1 MHRTLR
7 ISTAMI
13 TVVLGI
19 TLLIPLSLVHGQ
31 AAAEKPSGGFVR
43 PDRTTPFCSSP
54 TYDAHAT
61 QLFSDL
67 EFDDV
72 VEVNFSINSQLRKRI
87 QADLGADFLPY
98 DLLGKHVMYF
108 PATKKKMPLGMMHF
122 RKMAGSKFGL
132 VTVGWRLDLQF
143 NLIDFMVEGRD
154 PATIKIMK
162 IRNELNNKFR
172 GASSEQL
179 ISWLENE
186 SAQLSSLGKRDLE
199 VAQMDDGV
207 HDVLGIVVYLARLTR
222 TSAKLCFSEKKVAA
236 SRDETDETDESSMKD
251 HILHFVSIPEELI
264 EQVVD
269 LQKVSSSELKVACA
283 KVKSQKDEDL
293 SEIHCES
300 ISATR
305 VIMSGSSEPYYSID
319 SKMQLAGT
327 LELRWIVNPQ
337 LELIAVHVLG
347 SSADMSEAVK
357 ARERSA
363 LEQHIGASWI
373 PNAECAPG
381 TRILVNRVLMLC
393 QILKNSEH

>member
-1 MHRTLR
+1 MLR
-7 ISTAMI
+7 NLRVSTEMI

-19 TLLIPLSLVHGQ
+19 TLLIPLSLVHGH
-31 AAAEKPSGGFVR
+31 AAAKEPSEGLDR
-43 PDRTTPFCSSP
+43 PNRTTPFCSSP
-54 TYDAHAT
+54 TYDVHAS

-72 VEVNFSINSQLRKRI
+72 VEVKFHIRDQLRKRI
-87 QADLGADFLPY
+87 QADLGAGFLPY
-98 DLLGKHVMYF
+98 DFLGKHVMYF
-108 PATKKKMPLGMMHF
+108 PATKTKMPLGMMHF
-122 RKMAGSKFGL
+122 RKMSGSKFGL

-143 NLIDFMVEGRD
+143 NLVDFMVEGRD
-154 PATIKIMK
+154 PATVKIMK

-179 ISWLENE
+179 ISWLKNE

-199 VAQMDDGV
+199 VTQMDDGV

-222 TSAKLCFSEKKVAA
+222 TSAKVCFSEKKVVA
-236 SRDETDETDESSMKD
+236 SKDEVDESPMKD

-305 VIMSGSSEPYYSID
+305 LIMSGSSEPYYSID
-319 SKMQLAGT
+319 SKMQLAGI

-393 QILKNSEH
+393 QILKKSEH